1 MTKGKVNV
9 HLHGTMKKVTIKDI
23 AALVNTSPHT
33 VSKALNNKPGVSQTL
48 REQIKQTARELNYIP
63 NMFGRGL
70 SGKPSNTIGLII
82 ADNTNPAY
90 PVIINGIETRA
101 RESDY
106 TIILCNSREELS
118 TEEKLIR
125 VLLEKH
131 VDGVLITPVD
141 HPQKNKNIEIL
152 QQLHIPYLLMN
163 RTILAQQH
171 PCMKADNA
179 RGAYLAGC
187 YLLDKGHR
195 HILHLTRK
203 YSIIAVEERIRGL
216 QQAFTEKHIPFRAE
230 NIYRR
235 CEVTIASAYREMLAI
250 LQKRRDF
257 TAVFAFN
264 DMIAFGA
271 MKAVAEYGFRIPE
284 DIAVMGFDNL
294 MFSEVSLVPLT
305 TVDQHLEA
313 IGTLA
318 VDVLLRKIQG
328 EFDGDSPSLPE
339 PSIVERKS
347 A

>member
-1 MTKGKVNV
+1 MTKVKVNV
-9 HLHGTMKKVTIKDI
+9 HLRDMKKVTIKDI

-33 VSKALNNKPGVSQTL
+33 VSKALNDKPGVSLAL
-48 REQIKQTARELNYIP
+48 REKIKQTARDLNYIP

-70 SGKPSNTIGLII
+70 SGKPSKTIGLII
-82 ADNTNPAY
+82 SDNTNPAY

-101 RESDY
+101 TASDY
-106 TIILCNSREELS
+106 TIILCNSREEIS

-131 VDGVLITPVD
+131 VDGVIITPVD
-141 HPQKNKNIEIL
+141 HPQRNANIEIL
-152 QQLHIPYLLMN
+152 QRLKIPYLLMN
-163 RTILAQQH
+163 RTIVSQQH
-171 PCMKADNA
+171 PCVKIDNA
-179 RGAYLAGC
+179 RGAYLAGN

-195 HILHLTRK
+195 HILHLTRR
-203 YSIIAVEERIRGL
+203 YSIIAVEERIHGV
-216 QQAFTEKHIPFRAE
+216 QQAFMERGLTLPEK
-230 NIYRR
+230 NIYQR
-235 CEVTIASAYREMLAI
+235 CEVTIGSAYREMLAI
-250 LQKRRDF
+250 LQERRDC

-271 MKAVAEYGFRIPE
+271 MKAIAESGRRIPE

-318 VDVLLRKIQG
+318 VDVLLQKIQG
-328 EFDGDSPSLPE
+328 AFHGDYPPLPE
-339 PSIVERKS
+339 PSIVKRKS